1 MFGFIAGIVS
11 AVSSIVTAI
20 AKVAPLLSAVANV
33 IMGICKALGLCKPE
47 EKVEDLGDKAIQ
59 AGDEGIKPENYSNYQ
74 DYVKAVQDFEVD
86 PEKSK
91 RITPEEKLAKALE
104 VQANLLAEKAPEL
117 GVMDYLSLIA
127 NHTDYFTPD
136 KTTELGKLLLTE
148 SGAVTNVAGVL
159 NGTEKNPDKIG
170 AAYETLAKVEKQVDP
185 TISDNEALKRAMNI

>member
-11 AVSSIVTAI
+11 TVSSIVTAI
-20 AKVAPLLSAVANV
+20 KAIVPVLKAVANV
-33 IMGICKALGLCKPE
+33 VMNICQTLGLIKPE

-59 AGDEGIKPENYSNYQ
+59 AEDEGIKPENYANYQ
-74 DYVKAVQDFEVD
+74 DYVKAVQDFQVD

-91 RITPEEKLAKALE
+91 HITPEEKMAKALE
-104 VQANLLAEKAPEL
+104 VQANLLVEKAPEL

-136 KTTELGKLLLTE
+136 KTTELGKLLLSE
-148 SGAVTNVAGVL
+148 SGAVTNVAEVL

-185 TISDNEALKRAMNI
+185 TISDNEALKRAMQI

>member
-20 AKVAPLLSAVANV
+20 KAIVPVLKAVANV
-33 IMGICKALGLCKPE
+33 VMNICQTLGLIKPE

-59 AGDEGIKPENYSNYQ
+59 AGDEGIKPENYANYQ
-74 DYVKAVQDFEVD
+74 DYVKAVQDFQVD

-91 RITPEEKLAKALE
+91 HITPEEKMAKALE
-104 VQANLLAEKAPEL
+104 VQANLLVEKAPEL

-136 KTTELGKLLLTE
+136 KTTELGKLLLSE
-148 SGAVTNVAGVL
+148 SGAVTNVAEVL

-170 AAYETLAKVEKQVDP
+170 EAYETLAKVEKQVDP
-185 TISDNEALKRAMNI
+185 TISDNEALKRAMQI

>member
-11 AVSSIVTAI
+11 AVSSIVTTIKAI
-20 AKVAPLLSAVANV
+20 VPVLKAVANV
-33 IMGICKALGLCKPE
+33 VMNICQTLGLIKPE

-59 AGDEGIKPENYSNYQ
+59 AGDEGIKPENYANYQ
-74 DYVKAVQDFEVD
+74 DYVKAVQDFQVD

-91 RITPEEKLAKALE
+91 HITPEEKMAKALE
-104 VQANLLAEKAPEL
+104 VQANLLVEKAPEL

-136 KTTELGKLLLTE
+136 KTTELGKLLLSE
-148 SGAVTNVAGVL
+148 SGAVTNVAEVL

-185 TISDNEALKRAMNI
+185 TISDNEALKRAMQI

>member
-20 AKVAPLLSAVANV
+20 KAIVPVLKAVANV
-33 IMGICKALGLCKPE
+33 VMNICQTLGLIKPE

-59 AGDEGIKPENYSNYQ
+59 AGDEGIKPENYANYQ
-74 DYVKAVQDFEVD
+74 DYVKAVQDFQVD

-91 RITPEEKLAKALE
+91 HITPEEKMAKALE
-104 VQANLLAEKAPEL
+104 VQANLLVEKAPEL

-136 KTTELGKLLLTE
+136 KTTELGKLLLSE
-148 SGAVTNVAGVL
+148 SGAVTNVAEVL

-185 TISDNEALKRAMNI
+185 TISDNEALKRAMQI

>member
-20 AKVAPLLSAVANV
+20 KAIVPVLKAVANV
-33 IMGICKALGLCKPE
+33 VMNICQTLGLIKPE

-59 AGDEGIKPENYSNYQ
+59 AGDEGIKPENYANYQ
-74 DYVKAVQDFEVD
+74 DYVKAVQDFQID

-91 RITPEEKLAKALE
+91 HITPEEKMAKALE
-104 VQANLLAEKAPEL
+104 VQANLLVEKAPEL

-136 KTTELGKLLLTE
+136 KTTELGKLLLSE
-148 SGAVTNVAGVL
+148 SGAVTNVAEVL

-170 AAYETLAKVEKQVDP
+170 EAYETLAKVEKQVDP
-185 TISDNEALKRAMNI
+185 TISDNEALKRAMQI

>member
-20 AKVAPLLSAVANV
+20 KAIVPVLKAVANV
-33 IMGICKALGLCKPE
+33 VMNICQTLGLIKPE

-59 AGDEGIKPENYSNYQ
+59 AEDEGIKPENYANYQ
-74 DYVKAVQDFEVD
+74 DYVKAVQDFQVD

-91 RITPEEKLAKALE
+91 HITPEEKMAKALE
-104 VQANLLAEKAPEL
+104 VQANLLVEKAPEL

-136 KTTELGKLLLTE
+136 KTTELGKLLLSE
-148 SGAVTNVAGVL
+148 SGAVTNVAEVL

-185 TISDNEALKRAMNI
+185 TISDNEALKRAMQI